1 MSSTAIS
8 TLNTDYL
15 QIAFSSTSSY
25 QGSGVANN
33 GIGSYSNSLNG
44 LATYTQGSDSG
55 QLSPFAQLVS
65 TLQQVQQQNP
75 AEYQQLTQQIAV
87 NLQSAAQTAQTQGN
101 SPQANQL
108 GQLATDFTNAAG
120 TGQLPNLQDLA
131 QAVGGAQDQ
140 TGTGSGFQAFSF
152 NETITI
158 ASSSFSTSNY
168 SPAATAAN
176 ATSANATTANPTTS
190 SSATSSTAANRSNS
204 ATGPFSELK
213 QLLESL
219 LASVTQGQGQSLNP
233 LSIIQNVLSN
243 AGINYSNG

>member
-25 QGSGVANN
+25 QGSSVANN
-33 GIGSYSNSLNG
+33 GIGSYGNSLSS
-44 LATYTQGSDSG
+44 LASYNEGSDSG

-87 NLQSAAQTAQTQGN
+87 NLQSAAQTAQASGD

-108 GQLATDFTNAAG
+108 GQLATDFTNASG

-131 QAVGGAQDQ
+131 QAVGGSQQQA
-140 TGTGSGFQAFSF
+140 GNGSEFQSFSF
-152 NETITI
+152 SESITI
-158 ASSSFSTSNY
+158 SSASFSSGNAT
-168 SPAATAAN
+168 PTATAGN
-176 ATSANATTANPTTS
+176 GTSANAAPSTASS
-190 SSATSSTAANRSNS
+190 SSAN
-204 ATGPFSELK
+204 GPLSELK
-213 QLLESL
+213 KLLESF
-219 LASVTQGQGQSLNP
+219 LASITQDQGQSLNP
-233 LSIIQNVLSN
+233 LSIIQNALSS
-243 AGINYSNG
+243 AGINYSSGNSSSY

>member
-15 QIAFSSTSSY
+15 QIAFSSTTAY
-25 QGSGVANN
+25 QGSGVDNN
-33 GIGSYSNSLNG
+33 RIGGYGNSLNG
-44 LATYTQGSDSG
+44 LSGYTQGSDSG

-75 AEYQQLTQQIAV
+75 AEYQQLTQQIAT
-87 NLQSAAQTAQTQGN
+87 NLQSAAQTAQTDGN

-108 GQLATDFTNAAG
+108 SQLATDFTNASG

-131 QAVGGAQDQ
+131 QAVGGTQGQ
-140 TGTGSGFQAFSF
+140 TGEANGFQTF
-152 NETITI
+152 NESITI
-158 ASSSFSTSNY
+158 ASVSFSSAASTT
-168 SPAATAAN
+168 AATAGTAGN
-176 ATSANATTANPTTS
+176 ATGATASTANS
-190 SSATSSTAANRSNS
+190 SSTNSSTAS
-204 ATGPFSELK
+204 GPLSELK

-219 LASVTQGQGQSLNP
+219 LQSFNQNQGQSLNP
-233 LSIIQNVLSN
+233 LSIIQNALSN